1 MIKALNSTGPNT
13 VQTDV
18 AAYFTLKNTG
28 NNVRM
33 QIDNALYIVATPI
46 GNLGD
51 ITQRALD
58 ILQQADL
65 IAAED
70 TRHSGRLLQHFNIST
85 RMISYHDHSDERQ
98 VESIIAKLQ
107 AGSSIALISD
117 AGTPLISDPG
127 YGLVKIAREA
137 GVKVV
142 PVPGVSAVITAMS
155 AAGLPSDRFSFEG
168 FPPHKTGARQQL
180 FSNLARDTR
189 TLVFY
194 ESPHR
199 IADSLKD
206 LCVGFGEDRE
216 IVMARELTK
225 TFETFLTGS
234 AAQVL
239 DQVLADS
246 NQQKGEIVIMVSGY
260 RKPDTGEQLAPEAE
274 ATMKVL
280 LEELPVK
287 QAAAIGAKLTGE
299 KKNKLYQWALA
310 QN

>member
-1 MIKALNSTGPNT
+1 
-13 VQTDV
+13 
-18 AAYFTLKNTG
+18 
-28 NNVRM
+28 M

-98 VESIIAKLQ
+98 VDSIIAKLQ
-107 AGSSIALISD
+107 AGTSIALISD

-127 YGLVKIAREA
+127 YGLVKKAREA

-168 FPPHKTGARQQL
+168 FPPHKSGARKQL
-180 FSNLARDTR
+180 FASLALDAR

-199 IADSLKD
+199 IVDCLKD
-206 LCVGFGEDRE
+206 LAAEFGEDRPL
-216 IVMARELTK
+216 VMARELTK
-225 TFETFLTGS
+225 TFETFLSGGV
-234 AAQVL
+234 AQVL
-239 DQVLADS
+239 EQVLADS
-246 NQQKGEIVIMVSGY
+246 NQQKGEIVLMVSGY
-260 RKPDTGEQLAPEAE
+260 RKPETGDELSPEAE

-287 QAAAIGAKLTGE
+287 QAAALAAKITGAR
-299 KKNKLYQWALA
+299 KNELYQQAIRR
-310 QN
+310 